1 MNTQQCCITAALCY
15 TLCCTKNTWLTCTCP
30 GLVHHHSLQS
40 STTGYADFV
49 RQTSQIMILVCA
61 WFLLCLQ
68 KEPYCD
74 SPGWISEYSELKTM
88 TWEWTTRFFCF
99 LQMDRHTDHF
109 IDFCLWGHS
118 LTYDFFMDLS
128 FFFWTSLNFYEKNNC
143 VALCCNTVL
152 KIQSIYTN
160 WGQKFRNYGKIVTKC
175 HMDQLPTYFGDIIP
189 LTSENTAL
197 S

>member
-1 MNTQQCCITAALCY
+1 MTHLYLPRSGTPPQSAELHHWICRFCQTD
-15 TLCCTKNTWLTCTCP
+15 LTNNDPC
-30 GLVHHHSLQS
+30 
-40 STTGYADFV
+40 
-49 RQTSQIMILVCA
+49 
-61 WFLLCLQ
+61 LCL
-68 KEPYCD
+68 
-74 SPGWISEYSELKTM
+74 ISSLPSKGTLLWQPWVNIRIFRAQDNDM
-88 TWEWTTRFFCF
+88 RVNHQVFCF

-118 LTYDFFMDLS
+118 LTYDFFMDLI

-160 WGQKFRNYGKIVTKC
+160 WGQKYRNYGKNCNKVS
-175 HMDQLPTYFGDIIP
+175 HGPTPHILWDIIP